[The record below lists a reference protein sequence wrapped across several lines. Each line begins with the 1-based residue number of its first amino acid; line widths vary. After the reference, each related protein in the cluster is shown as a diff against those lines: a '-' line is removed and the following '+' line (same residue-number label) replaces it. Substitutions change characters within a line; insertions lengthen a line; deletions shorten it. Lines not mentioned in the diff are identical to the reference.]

1 MKNNPSP
8 TKTRELVIQTLY
20 QKNLTGDSNTKV
32 LKELKQNQKN
42 LNTEK
47 VSQIVKDIKDLKK
60 EFTETIEKFSNIPS
74 SRIGEI
80 ELSILYLALYEI
92 SFDKEFG
99 LPILSFWLAKDY
111 FSLNF
116 SRVSKTLRAD
126 IANSAPLYAALS
138 IASASLLVVSKPK
151 IIGVFFFKDVSKT
164 LSLIL

>member
-20 QKNLTGDSNTKV
+20 QKNLTGDSNTKL

-47 VSQIVKDIKDLKK
+47 VSQIIKEIKDLKE
-60 EFTETIEKFSNIPS
+60 EFTKTIEKFSNIPS

-92 SFDKEFG
+92 SLSQLDE
-99 LPILSFWLAKDY
+99 PIIINEAIKLAKK
-111 FSLNF
+111 FGQTSSHKFVN
-116 SRVSKTLRAD
+116 A
-126 IANSAPLYAALS
+126 
-138 IASASLLVVSKPK
+138 
-151 IIGVFFFKDVSKT
+151 
-164 LSLIL
+164 ILDKVIKES